1 MTLNSRWEEMWKG
14 EGKIKVFVMPKFVSS
29 FKWLFL
35 SPTPT
40 PTHAIASRCHPVL
53 KDTVDFFILMKLKL
67 QT

>member
-1 MTLNSRWEEMWKG
+1 MTLSSRWEEMCKG
-14 EGKIKVFVMPKFVSS
+14 ERMIKVFVMPKFVSS

-35 SPTPT
+35 SPTLT

-53 KDTVDFFILMKLKL
+53 KDTVDFFLRMKLKL